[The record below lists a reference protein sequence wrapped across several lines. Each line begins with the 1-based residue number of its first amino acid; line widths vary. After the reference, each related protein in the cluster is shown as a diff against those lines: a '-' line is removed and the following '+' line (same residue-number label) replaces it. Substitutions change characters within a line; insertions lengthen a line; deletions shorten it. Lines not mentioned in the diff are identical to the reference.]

1 MSVFDCSS
9 EMSKYQGEKV
19 TLRDKDRTDMRER
32 RDNGRT
38 RLKNGLNENDHA
50 QPKMVCSQGSYQMRT
65 MIQDED
71 CDYDIDD
78 GVYFLSNDMKSGD
91 GVDLTPFQ
99 ARQRVCDALSYDL
112 RFASPAE
119 IHNNCVRQE
128 YQAGYHIDMP
138 VYRIQVQNEGMDNE
152 KEVYELASSDMWQA
166 ADARAVTQWFR
177 DVISQLNGEDGDDGL
192 QMRRVVRLTKAFAR
206 SRKEWKDK
214 TTSGITLTRL
224 VVDEFRPFK
233 GRDDQA
239 LLETWKVINS
249 RLATSKK
256 VEHPVNVTDLAK
268 EGDAKV
274 AFFQNCLPDALE
286 TLAILEKDDCTRN
299 EARDAWDSV
308 FNTTYFGKLP
318 DPRNSGTGTKSFF
331 VATESKTDTRDDGN
345 GRYGG
350 GAKT

>member
-9 EMSKYQGEKV
+9 EMSKYHGEKV
-19 TLRDKDRTDMRER
+19 TLRDKDRKDMRER
-32 RDNGRT
+32 RDNGRI
-38 RLKNGLNENDHA
+38 RLKNGLNNNDHA
-50 QPKMVCSQGSYQMRT
+50 QPKIVCSQGSYQMRT

-78 GVYFLSNDMKSGD
+78 GVYFLPNDLKDGD
-91 GVDLTPFQ
+91 GVDLTPLQ

-119 IHNNCVRQE
+119 VHNNCVRQE

-152 KEVYELASSDMWQA
+152 KEIYELASGNMWQVS
-166 ADARAVTQWFR
+166 DARAVTQWFR
-177 DVISQLNGEDGDDGL
+177 NAISQLNGEDGVDGL
-192 QMRRVVRLTKAFAR
+192 QMRHVVRLTKAFAR
-206 SRKEWKDK
+206 SRKEWKHK
-214 TTSGITLTRL
+214 TASGITLTRL

-233 GRDDQA
+233 NRDDQA

-249 RLATSKK
+249 RLATSTK
-256 VEHPVNVTDLAK
+256 VEHPVNATELAK
-268 EGDAKV
+268 EGDEKV
-274 AFFQNCLPDALE
+274 TFFRNCLSDALE
-286 TLAILEKDDCTRN
+286 ILATLEKDDSTRN

-308 FNTTYFGKLP
+308 FNTTYFGNLP
-318 DPRNSGTGTKSFF
+318 DPRNSGTDAKTFF

-345 GRYGG
+345 GRYGWG
-350 GAKT
+350 S